1 MRHLN
6 LTAAEF
12 SAPGPGAAVWGESAA
27 RTVILRTLLSIATLM
42 LIPAVT
48 PAQSALSDDAHVSLA
63 YPSANHGSNP
73 NLSVSSSENAY
84 LKFILSTL
92 PVNTPGSEVEKATLK
107 LYVGKIKSAGKLDV
121 YAVAGQWDAN
131 SITANNVPPLGSLVT
146 TTAQIATD
154 HEGKFLSVDLPHRL
168 YQ

>member
-1 MRHLN
+1 
-6 LTAAEF
+6 
-12 SAPGPGAAVWGESAA
+12 
-27 RTVILRTLLSIATLM
+27 
-42 LIPAVT
+42 
-48 PAQSALSDDAHVSLA
+48 
-63 YPSANHGSNP
+63 
-73 NLSVSSSENAY
+73 SSENAY

-107 LYVGKIKSAGKLDV
+107 LYVGKIKSVGKLDV